1 MGKKEIG
8 SIIKKF
14 REQKAMSQAD
24 LAKLMNTT
32 RQCISS
38 WEKDRTEP
46 DIDAITALAKIFNV
60 TIAEMF
66 GAERQSPLNMAEQMR
81 LSRETGIP
89 LHKLGVNPNDYNN
102 LMRHNIIRN
111 KVSEEIADDFMNYI
125 IGAAEDNQL
134 SPSEISSLMDTHEKM
149 VDAIEKENDKYIKY
163 YASAGE
169 SKIHDIKS
177 ISTKIPIWDEA
188 APTNALDTDKLLELG
203 NIIKKM
209 DNDQLAKLIK
219 HANLIEK
226 GEL

>member
-46 DIDAITALAKIFNV
+46 DIDAIAALAKIFNV

-134 SPSEISSLMDTHEKM
+134 SPSEISSLMDTHEK
-149 VDAIEKENDKYIKY
+149 
-163 YASAGE
+163 
-169 SKIHDIKS
+169 
-177 ISTKIPIWDEA
+177 W
-188 APTNALDTDKLLELG
+188 
-203 NIIKKM
+203 
-209 DNDQLAKLIK
+209 
-219 HANLIEK
+219 
-226 GEL
+226 